1 MSHEQTDWLGID
13 WDNLP
18 IALPTL
24 YSTYMWVWVAL
35 LVLTL
40 VEVLVPDPHMLH
52 VWGLISTASADS
64 LAAMMPRW
72 FVVTSLILLALAKT
86 FSVAWYY
93 MHLIDERP
101 MIIGVACAP
110 FIFSMF
116 LAIGLWP
123 QLPNNSAIKGEP
135 GKDKDLSGG
144 QSKLE
149 QAPSQ
154 TPPSRTVT
162 PEQGMKLADRALTR
176 RK

>member
-1 MSHEQTDWLGID
+1 MSHDQTDWLGID

-86 FSVAWYY
+86 FCVAWYY